1 MQWLG
6 LEAQNFE
13 YGGQGSDLTG
23 SKRTSVRGGLRS
35 NCDFCDGN
43 ARTNLNRPGSTG
55 GLSV

>member
-23 SKRTSVRGGLRS
+23 SKRTSVRGDLGPTAISATATRV
-35 NCDFCDGN
+35 
-43 ARTNLNRPGSTG
+43 PI
-55 GLSV
+55 